1 MLLYY
6 SNNKEG
12 CIMIDEL
19 EILQKHL
26 GQVDLNG
33 ASLKHQTQKFSEDI
47 TDANDFVGAL
57 QILDSSLKKILNL
70 LEDRNY
76 EDVQDKVLI
85 ASESVKIVDNCSFL
99 GSALFDNNYNVN
111 VGNKAFSFEICNPI
125 KILENS
131 DYAGMKA
138 YIEDKREEVSSLLSE
153 LATAIANYNLGQSF
167 CGMDFDT
174 KNDFK
179 KIFK

>member
-1 MLLYY
+1 
-6 SNNKEG
+6 
-12 CIMIDEL
+12 MIDEL
-19 EILQKHL
+19 EMLQKHL
-26 GQVDLNG
+26 GQAANANLDG

-57 QILDSSLKKILNL
+57 QILDSSLKKISNL
-70 LEDRNY
+70 LEDKNY

-99 GSALFDNNYNVN
+99 GNALFDNNYNVH
-111 VGNKAFSFEICNPI
+111 VGNKSFAFEIYNPI

-131 DYAGMKA
+131 DYEGMKA
-138 YIEDKREEVSSLLSE
+138 YIEDKREEIATLLCE
-153 LATAIANYNLGQSF
+153 LALAIAAYSPSQSF
-167 CGMDFDT
+167 GGMDFDSQ
-174 KNDFK
+174 NNFDFK